1 MRFDNITQLFENY
14 SLQTKEEIILGTIIN
29 CKNTVKKLGLAKAN
43 QVKDNTELINLFES
57 VSGIVIP
64 KQLITDTFN
73 NDQVLNI
80 SDYHNNPYAYL
91 SDVKSLMESY
101 IPLESGLNENPEI
114 TNFANSLKGYL
125 NDLEKINDFQKFDSM
140 HELVLKTKLFARQPI
155 NVYGVNL
162 FDIEKLKNTLKFNL
176 LYSVIYNKSDKQLL
190 FVGDEMVLA
199 YDIKTDKLQEQHL
212 INSDIEQL
220 HVNQNNY
227 LEIIK
232 DEISN
237 NIIEIYKNHEIKP
250 LTFTDNMYGDKKR
263 YEELMEAKEFKKK
276 NSSVLK

>member
-14 SLQTKEEIILGTIIN
+14 SLQTKEEIILGTVIN
-29 CKNTVKKLGLAKAN
+29 CKNTVKKLGLVKPNEAKN
-43 QVKDNTELINLFES
+43 NDELIQLFES

-64 KQLITDTFN
+64 KKSIVDTFD

-80 SDYHNNPYAYL
+80 TDYHNNPYAYL
-91 SDVKSLMESY
+91 SGVKALMESY
-101 IPLESGLNENPEI
+101 VPLESGLNENPEI
-114 TNFANSLKGYL
+114 INFTNSIKGYL
-125 NDLEKINDFQKFDSM
+125 KDLEKINDFQKFGAM

-162 FDIEKLKNTLKFNL
+162 FDVEKLKNTLKFNL
-176 LYSVIYNKSDKQLL
+176 LYSIIYNKSDKQLL

-199 YDIKTDKLQEQHL
+199 YDIKTDQLLEQHL
-212 INSDIEQL
+212 INSDIDQL
-220 HVNQNNY
+220 NVKQNNY

-232 DEISN
+232 EEISN
-237 NIIEIYKNHEIKP
+237 NIVEIYKNHEIKP
-250 LTFTDNMYGDKKR
+250 LTFTDNMYRDKKR
-263 YEELMEAKEFKKK
+263 YLELMEAVDFKKK